1 MLKPAL
7 IALALLMSAPAFA
20 KEPEKRGSTATYIEL
35 QTLSATSIRPNQSR
49 GVVTVDNGLDVPDP
63 ALRAYA
69 VSAQP
74 RLQAAYN
81 QFLSTYMSGLA
92 PGAPPNA
99 DYLVSQ
105 FQRLTDQVLG
115 KPGARFLVGS
125 IIVN

>member
-1 MLKPAL
+1 MTTKNDVAGIVDRLEIEHRATCEAL
-7 IALALLMSAPAFA
+7 
-20 KEPEKRGSTATYIEL
+20 RGSLKTFLAGGG
-35 QTLSATSIRPNQSR
+35 P
-49 GVVTVDNGLDVPDP
+49 PDP

-69 VSAQP
+69 TSAQP

-81 QFLSTYMSGLA
+81 QFLSTYMSGIT

-105 FQRLTDQVLG
+105 LQRLTDQVLG

-125 IIVN
+125 ILMN